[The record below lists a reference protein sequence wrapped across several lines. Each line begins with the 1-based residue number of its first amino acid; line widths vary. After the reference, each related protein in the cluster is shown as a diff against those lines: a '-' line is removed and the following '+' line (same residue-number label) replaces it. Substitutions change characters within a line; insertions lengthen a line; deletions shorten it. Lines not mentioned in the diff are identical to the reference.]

1 MAHIKSATVQVPDF
15 WPVEAN
21 QSFVDLSEE
30 KSIRVDANNPI
41 HGVNPYTPQHE
52 CGEHGEYIHVTPY
65 YLLNLHSP
73 EMFVKMFA
81 EFRFGAHSN
90 HGYLG
95 DPIYPLFIKKTIN
108 GVPKMVPNYGTD
120 QPPKGMQL

>member
-1 MAHIKSATVQVPDF
+1 MAYIKSATVYVPVS
-15 WPVEAN
+15 WPVQAI
-21 QSFVDLSEE
+21 QSYVVGDA
-30 KSIRVDANNPI
+30 SIRVDENNPI

-65 YLLNLHSP
+65 YLLNLLSP
-73 EMFVKMFA
+73 EIFVKMWA
-81 EFRFGAHSN
+81 EFRFGAHSD

-108 GVPKMVPNYGTD
+108 GVPTMVPNYGTD
-120 QPPKGMQL
+120 KPLQGNPL